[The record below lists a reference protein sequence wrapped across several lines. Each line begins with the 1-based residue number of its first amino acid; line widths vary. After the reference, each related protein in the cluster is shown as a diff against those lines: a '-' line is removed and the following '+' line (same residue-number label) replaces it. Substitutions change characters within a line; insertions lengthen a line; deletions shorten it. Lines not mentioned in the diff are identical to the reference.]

1 MPIKK
6 SAKKTLRKDKKRA
19 LRNKNIKTEAKTL
32 IKKTRKAIDSKAKN
46 TQELIKKTIKKL
58 DKAAQKGIIK
68 KNTVARKKS
77 RIMKRLNK
85 STK

>member
-1 MPIKK
+1 MPVKK
-6 SAKKTLRKDKKRA
+6 SAKKTLRKDKKKA
-19 LRNKNIKTEAKTL
+19 LRNKNVNMESKTL
-32 IKKTRKAIDSKAKN
+32 IKKTRKAIDSKAKDAR
-46 TQELIKKTIKKL
+46 ELVKKTIKKL

-85 STK
+85 SAK

>member
-1 MPIKK
+1 MPVKK

-19 LRNKNIKTEAKTL
+19 FRNQNVKLEAKIL
-32 IKKTRKAIDSKAKN
+32 IKKTRKAIDSKAKEA
-46 TQELIKKTIKKL
+46 QELVKKTIKKL

-85 STK
+85 SAK